1 MVPDT
6 GQRPAHP
13 RPHPRR
19 GWRARWPLWSALA
32 WSAGTVVL
40 ALAWANG
47 VVPHPYDSLADRGWA
62 GSVLTAAGPAAGT
75 RVVLALGLAGAA
87 CAVLALRGPSRP
99 AARRA
104 VLVWVWATAAVT
116 SVLLVHGALLAL
128 LGYSLVAP
136 VLGVFVP
143 GMWSAYVATVATPGH
158 AFVLHCVLGG
168 LLWGWAA
175 LTRGREVRGACV
187 SCGRGADWTPSRER
201 ATRGRAL
208 RAGRVAVSVAAAGT
222 LVYPALRLPWVV
234 GLPVAMDASG
244 WETLR
249 AEPGMIAVGVGLGT
263 AALCGVVLMLG
274 LVRDWGVRFPR
285 WMVGLAGRRVP
296 VSLAALPAGVVA
308 LGFTAQGRGA
318 SMALLLGEVTTPVG
332 EAWVHVAALAALLP
346 GGLALGAATAA
357 YVVRRRAACRD
368 CGRGLPEQ
376 LPGAGVRTTS
386 SPVPEA
392 R

>member
-6 GQRPAHP
+6 GQRPIRA
-13 RPHPRR
+13 RPHPQPRCR
-19 GWRARWPLWSALA
+19 GRWPLWSALA
-32 WSAGTVVL
+32 WSAVTVLL
-40 ALAWANG
+40 ALAWTNG
-47 VVPHPYDSLADRGWA
+47 MLPHPYDSLAGRGRA
-62 GSVLTAAGPAAGT
+62 GTVLTAAGPTVGT
-75 RVVLALGLAGAA
+75 WAVLALGLAGAA
-87 CAVLALRGPSRP
+87 CAVLALHGPSRP
-99 AARRA
+99 AGRRA
-104 VLVWVWATAAVT
+104 VLVWAWATAAVT
-116 SVLLVHGALLAL
+116 SLLLVHGSLLTL

-143 GMWSAYVATVATPGH
+143 GVWSEYAAAVATPGH
-158 AFVLHCVLGG
+158 AFVLHCALGG

-175 LTRGREVRGACV
+175 LTRGREARGACA

-208 RAGRVAVSVAAAGT
+208 RAGRVAVAVAAAGT

-318 SMALLLGEVTTPVG
+318 SMALLLGEATTPVG

-357 YVVRRRAACRD
+357 YVVRRRAACRA

-376 LPGAGVRTTS
+376 LPKAKVRTTS
-386 SPVPEA
+386 SPTPVA